1 MTYDELVKKVK
12 TASGRTDATT
22 INAIPDFI
30 SAAESYLDSRLRIQG
45 MIKSESFD
53 STGTH
58 FIPVDLVQIDE
69 VIING
74 VSGWL
79 MSLPTVL
86 EARKTQNPNAQENS
100 AEWYAMNAGVVEI
113 VAPAQVELFGYAKA
127 ERLSKSI
134 QESVYS
140 RDAPNALYWLAL
152 SYLSTFARDNE
163 GASAWMALANDEIN
177 NLNTAHQNS
186 RYVGEASRAPAKP
199 ERYF

>member
-1 MTYDELVKKVK
+1 MTYDELVTKVK

-58 FIPVDLVQIDE
+58 LIPVDLVQIDE

-86 EARKTQNPNAQENS
+86 EARKTQNPNTQENS

-140 RDAPNALYWLAL
+140 RDAPNALYWLTL

-186 RYVGEASRAPAKP
+186 RYVGEASRAPAKS